1 MPPLWPR
8 QPDRRDPDFRRFGD
22 RLNFAFHVAVF
33 CAGNSFLWFLAA
45 LKGWSDPRL
54 AQLTTTWAIGV
65 VVHGVYVFKIAT
77 YPGAVGTKALKK
89 KDLKETGY
97 RLATDGVE
105 TEKATD
111 EETDQVT

>member
-8 QPDRRDPDFRRFGD
+8 QPDRSDPDFRRFGD

-33 CAGNSFLWFLAA
+33 CAGNSFLWFLAT

-89 KDLKETGY
+89 KELKESGY
-97 RLATDGVE
+97 RLVSDVMESEVAEGEDVGL
-105 TEKATD
+105 
-111 EETDQVT
+111 